1 MNRKGYFSW
10 ASSLMEIVSVEQRIS
25 KTTEKPYLVV
35 KARMVFFGNMKSSCL
50 KDQASKNYTMVCF
63 KESLF
68 ELFEVDNWHTFEGEL
83 SFDWGNT
90 WLKITRLYDDKGNRL
105 LRPDE
110 AREASM
116 FHEKLSEAISREP
129 EAYFQKRIEE
139 NQTKEARKERTFTE
153 DCDGIRYEEDSL
165 PY

>member
-10 ASSLMEIVSVEQRIS
+10 GSSLMVIVSVEQRIS
-25 KTTEKPYLVV
+25 KTTEKPYMVI
-35 KARMVFFGNMKSSCL
+35 KARMVFFGNMQSSPL
-50 KDQASKNYTMVCF
+50 KKQASKTYTMVCF

-105 LRPDE
+105 LRPVGIENGNAAD
-110 AREASM
+110 
-116 FHEKLSEAISREP
+116 EKLVDSFGKNLDNLFTE
-129 EAYFQKRIEE
+129 RIEE
-139 NQTKEARKERTFTE
+139 NQEGNESFVCEHNCDECLDYDTS
-153 DCDGIRYEEDSL
+153 DCPLY
-165 PY
+165 